1 MKCLVAGFV
10 FILSLGLSLQSV
22 ASESHSA
29 DPHACT
35 AENKECA
42 PVAESHEGGD
52 AHHDLGKKMNSLFP
66 GKLKNAALSTTPAA
80 VETVAP
86 KFLAAVPA
94 GTVKLEW
101 SDSKA
106 PEYHL
111 QVATD
116 PNFKWLVVNEKFVKA
131 TSYEFANAEAG
142 KKYFWR
148 VAAFNP
154 ANDSYFTKSNFSGS
168 AFTTK

>member
-1 MKCLVAGFV
+1 MKCLAISCV
-10 FILSLGLSLQSV
+10 FILALGLSLQSA
-22 ASESHSA
+22 AS
-29 DPHACT
+29 DPHAC
-35 AENKECA
+35 APESKECA
-42 PVAESHEGGD
+42 AADTHASGD

-66 GKLKNAALSTTPAA
+66 GKLKNAALATAPAA
-80 VETVAP
+80 VELMAP
-86 KFLAAVPA
+86 KFLTTVPA
-94 GTVKLEW
+94 GPVKLEW

-116 PNFKWLVVNEKFVKA
+116 PNFKWLVVNEKSVKG
-131 TSYEFANAEAG
+131 TVFQFANAEAG

-154 ANDSYFTKSNFSGS
+154 ANDSYFTKSNFTGS
-168 AFTTK
+168 VFSTK